1 MGRNVVSAR
10 MGPFGMLTP
19 KIALAQMEQSTT
31 LKPSR
36 VSVKV
41 GNIGMEPYVSH
52 ALEIPSIGTGRKTS
66 VKTVRGENNINWTNK
81 NASAHR
87 ANHLKPRQSVFR
99 AICLN
104 TSILCRSNVST
115 VKKTQYSMSPKSNVY
130 NARSRHLFRS
140 KTDVS
145 LVLMI

>member
-1 MGRNVVSAR
+1 MGRNVVSVR
-10 MGPFGMLTP
+10 MGPFGMLPP

-41 GNIGMEPYVSH
+41 GNIGMGPNVSH
-52 ALEIPSIGTGRKTS
+52 ALSIPSIGTRRKTS
-66 VKTVRGENNINWTNK
+66 VKTVRGENNITRTNK

-87 ANHLKPRQSVFR
+87 ENHFKPKQNVFR

-104 TSILCRSNVST
+104 TLIL
-115 VKKTQYSMSPKSNVY
+115 
-130 NARSRHLFRS
+130 
-140 KTDVS
+140 
-145 LVLMI
+145 